1 MSISSAEISS
11 RILEAVLA
19 SKLAPGARLGEQQLA
34 MLFDCSRTIVREAL
48 TRLAARGIVNVSSR
62 RGWYVIE
69 PSQDEAREA
78 FEARRVIEMGLI
90 RCTTDVS
97 RTAIKQLK
105 NHLAREKGAIKGSD
119 IGLRSFLL
127 GDFHVCL
134 AECLGNSLLA
144 DTLRDF
150 TARTTLIAML
160 YQSSHDAAQS
170 CNEHV
175 EIVRALEQGDLVQA
189 EKLMQA
195 HIGNVQST
203 LKLQPASGDPL
214 AELRN
219 ALAPLTSSLNSD
231 ASPGPGPAK
240 NPIANLSS
248 SKSGPMAR
256 GLHPSFRKS
265 TLKAATQKG
274 RGAATHPED
283 NSTYL
288 GAVL

>member
-1 MSISSAEISS
+1 MTIAASDISN
-11 RILEAVLA
+11 RIIEAVMA
-19 SKLAPGARLGEQQLA
+19 QKLAPGSRLGEQQLA

-48 TRLAARGIVNVSSR
+48 TRLAARGIVTVSSR
-62 RGWYVIE
+62 RGWYVVE

-90 RCTTDVS
+90 RCTTAVTKD
-97 RTAIKQLK
+97 AIKQLK
-105 NHLAREKGAIKGSD
+105 GHLSREKAAIKGSD
-119 IGLRSFLL
+119 VGLRSFLL

-175 EIVRALEQGDLVQA
+175 EIVQALEKGDLVGA
-189 EKLMQA
+189 EKLMQK
-195 HIGNVQST
+195 HIGSVQAT

-219 ALAPLTSSLNSD
+219 ALSPLASSQTAQGSQ
-231 ASPGPGPAK
+231 K
-240 NPIANLSS
+240 
-248 SKSGPMAR
+248 MAQD
-256 GLHPSFRKS
+256 LHTRTRKP
-265 TLKAATQKG
+265 G
-274 RGAATHPED
+274 RGAAKSLD

-288 GAVL
+288 GALL

>member
-1 MSISSAEISS
+1 MPTSSAEISD
-11 RILEAVLA
+11 RILEAVMA
-19 SKLAPGARLGEQQLA
+19 SKLAPGSRLGEQQLA

-48 TRLAARGIVNVSSR
+48 TRLAARGIVTVSSR

-97 RTAIKQLK
+97 KAAVKQLK
-105 NHLAREKGAIKGSD
+105 NHLSREKAAIRGND
-119 IGLRSFLL
+119 VGLRSFLL

-170 CNEHV
+170 CSEHV
-175 EIVRALEQGDLVQA
+175 KIVEALEKGDWVQA

-195 HIGNVQST
+195 HIGSVQST

-214 AELRN
+214 AELRS
-219 ALAPLTSSLNSD
+219 ALRPMSQQAKPNVAQDLHTSS
-231 ASPGPGPAK
+231 
-240 NPIANLSS
+240 
-248 SKSGPMAR
+248 
-256 GLHPSFRKS
+256 RKS
-265 TLKAATQKG
+265 TLKEAIKKG
-274 RGAATHPED
+274 QGAAKNPED

-288 GAVL
+288 GVLL

>member
-1 MSISSAEISS
+1 MTIAASDISN
-11 RILEAVLA
+11 RIIEAVMA
-19 SKLAPGARLGEQQLA
+19 QKLAPGSRLGEQQLA

-48 TRLAARGIVNVSSR
+48 TRLAARGIVTVSSR

-97 RTAIKQLK
+97 KAAVKQLK
-105 NHLAREKGAIKGSD
+105 SHLAREKAAIKGSD
-119 IGLRSFLL
+119 VGLRSFLL

-175 EIVRALEQGDLVQA
+175 EIVQALEKGDLVHA
-189 EKLMQA
+189 EKLMQT
-195 HIGNVQST
+195 HIGSVQST
-203 LKLQPASGDPL
+203 LKLQPVSGDPL

-219 ALAPLTSSLNSD
+219 ALSPMSAPLPAQAKPNLAQGLHTSSL
-231 ASPGPGPAK
+231 
-240 NPIANLSS
+240 
-248 SKSGPMAR
+248 
-256 GLHPSFRKS
+256 KS
-265 TLKAATQKG
+265 TSKASTKKG
-274 RGAATHPED
+274 RGAATQSKVQPED

-288 GAVL
+288 GALL